1 MKKLLLTI
9 FLLNYCIVSSQV
21 NVEKYIISNYVQ
33 TYEWS
38 EAKGEYVLQSE
49 SWYKWRI
56 DPYKEYYLAESN
68 DDGDIKKTW
77 WEHGVEKLDFDGD
90 AYYTKDERKV
100 VFNYDTQEIWFFY
113 DYYKRKSR
121 YQKVVILSKLTTYDK
136 K

>member
-1 MKKLLLTI
+1 MKKLVLTI

-21 NVEKYIISNYVQ
+21 NVEKYIISNYVE
-33 TYEWS
+33 TYEWN
-38 EAKGEYVLQSE
+38 EAKGDYVLQSG

-56 DPYKEYYLAESN
+56 DPYEEYYLAESN

-77 WEHGVEKLDFDGD
+77 WYHGEEFLDFDGD